1 MIKHDMN
8 NDQDTDDRD
17 QICDHTHK
25 TSHHNNVSHNS
36 YQHNDEVNYGN
47 NGGK

>member
-17 QICDHTHK
+17 QIRDRTHK
-25 TSHHNNVSHNS
+25 TSNHKNDSHNS
-36 YQHNDEVNYGN
+36 YQHNDEV
-47 NGGK
+47 K